1 MNNIELKN
9 GDVIVMTIHRDD
21 VIAIFNKIDKSL
33 WGTID
38 AFHLY
43 AELYKNSLT
52 CIGDTNECA
61 VDINDIHYRLATDEE
76 KHEIYNA
83 LGRRFTGDYDKDWYN
98 HFTDSSYF
106 DVQDFLFDV
115 FGINV
120 EYYDNDMIYPD
131 FIDEIHNYIW
141 DGLCNALGVPNKVER
156 VESEPE
162 MVNKQEFIAKACEIL
177 DAMLYMRDCGDYDC
191 VASAYDTVEDF
202 INRFCEAMEE

>member
-9 GDVIVMTIHRDD
+9 GDVIVITTHGDD
-21 VIAIFNKIDKSL
+21 FIAIFNKIDKSL
-33 WGTID
+33 WGTND

-43 AELYKNSLT
+43 ADLYKNSLT

-61 VDINDIHYRLATDEE
+61 YDINDIHYRHATDDE
-76 KHEIYNA
+76 KHEMYNA
-83 LGRRFTGDYDKDWYN
+83 LGKRFTDDYDKDWYN
-98 HFTDSSYF
+98 HFSDSSYF

-131 FIDEIHNYIW
+131 FINEIHNYIW
-141 DGLCNALGVPNKVER
+141 DKLCEAMGVPNK

-162 MVNKQEFIAKACEIL
+162 MVNKQEFIAKAREIL
-177 DAMLYMRDCGDYDC
+177 DSMLYMRDCGDYDC
-191 VASAYDTVEDF
+191 VASAYDSVEDF
-202 INRFCEAMEE
+202 INRFCEVMEE